1 MIKYLTRSSVR
12 EERFILVQILKVKSF
27 TVKEWQKK
35 WYMVVVQKTEAPCSY
50 LGGLG
55 SRARKERGQ
64 VIISLLATP
73 NDACLCFISAVV
85 IKYFAKSNI

>member
-27 TVKEWQKK
+27 TVKEWQRK

-50 LGGLG
+50 LGGLR
-55 SRARKERGQ
+55 SRARKEGGQ
-64 VIISLLATP
+64 LIISLLATP
-73 NDACLCFISAVV
+73 NDVCLCLISAVV
-85 IKYFAKSNI
+85 IKYFAKSNM